1 MSKVPSSPKPPEIK
15 INGTQTIIGI
25 VAVVGVIALAMWG
38 LPRYRVWSAEMTG
51 RAERA
56 QAEFNK
62 QIIVIEAEARLEAE
76 QLNAQAEVARAEG
89 AAEAMYAVQ
98 DALTET
104 YIRYLWVRMMADN
117 ENIIYVPTEASL
129 PILEAGHRPSN

>member
-1 MSKVPSSPKPPEIK
+1 MRESIKAKEESKTVSVGPAAAIAG
-15 INGTQTIIGI
+15 IIVVIGI
-25 VAVVGVIALAMWG
+25 IALAMWG
-38 LPRYRVWSAEMTG
+38 IPRYGVWSAEMSG

-89 AAEAMYAVQ
+89 AAQAMYAVQ

-129 PILEAGHRPSN
+129 PILEAGQR